1 MPDEIEA
8 RTLFLFKGP
17 PVRISDILNPS
28 PIGYP
33 DLGKTSTSSGIVGL
47 RSSQVQ
53 RSTQTG
59 FTASC
64 CPREWACI
72 WINWLYFQ

>member
-1 MPDEIEA
+1 VPDEIEA

-17 PVRISDILNPS
+17 SVRISDILNSS

-33 DLGKTSTSSGIVGL
+33 DLWKTSTSIGIVGL

-53 RSTQTG
+53 RLRQTW

-72 WINWLYFQ
+72 WINRL